1 MGNYLLTVI
10 FCNQVQTLG
19 SVFAVRLPG
28 KRVWNLQPRQSFSKD
43 SATVVSLNDLQR
55 RDGLERKLVRD
66 YIYCSYIYVLR
77 KMIFDKGAATIVLHL
92 ILERC
97 VRLFY
102 NKYIFS
108 YKLAV
113 LIISHLCLYCDS
125 VIHCTCVNNLIVPLG
140 IFHPRLIHS

>member
-1 MGNYLLTVI
+1 
-10 FCNQVQTLG
+10 
-19 SVFAVRLPG
+19 
-28 KRVWNLQPRQSFSKD
+28 
-43 SATVVSLNDLQR
+43 
-55 RDGLERKLVRD
+55 
-66 YIYCSYIYVLR
+66 
-77 KMIFDKGAATIVLHL
+77 MIFDKGAATIVLHL

-102 NKYIFS
+102 NEDIFS